1 MSIKNNTFITAAA
14 LALGVVVDDEAGH
27 VCEGV
32 LNDYPVTGFGFA
44 EVDAKGRTLAI
55 VTVDVG
61 TGPKVRVVADTS
73 GSARLYPTA
82 DAAIAI
88 AKKAAMAADVAIQFR
103 RFIPVGTVGD
113 PVAALK
119 SKYKTAKN
127 EVLAAGKALD
137 KLTAKVTAAE
147 ALGWDT
153 ATGTPEGLEY
163 EDMTAR
169 VVAITEWQTKI
180 GAKRDALAAS
190 LTAAGVDPVTVV

>member
-1 MSIKNNTFITAAA
+1 MSIKNNTFIAAA
-14 LALGVVVDDEAGH
+14 AAALGVVVAADVGH
-27 VCEGV
+27 VCEG
-32 LNDYPVTGFGFA
+32 LLSDYAVTGFGFA

-55 VTVDVG
+55 CTVDTG
-61 TGPKVRVVADTS
+61 DGPKVRVVADTS

-88 AKKAAMAADVAIQFR
+88 AKKASMAADTAIQFR

-119 SKYKTAKN
+119 SKYKAAKS
-127 EVLAAGKALD
+127 EVSASVKALD

-153 ATGTPEGLEY
+153 ADGTPEGLEY

-169 VVAITEWQTKI
+169 VAAITEWRDKI
-180 GAKRDALAAS
+180 TTKRDALAAS